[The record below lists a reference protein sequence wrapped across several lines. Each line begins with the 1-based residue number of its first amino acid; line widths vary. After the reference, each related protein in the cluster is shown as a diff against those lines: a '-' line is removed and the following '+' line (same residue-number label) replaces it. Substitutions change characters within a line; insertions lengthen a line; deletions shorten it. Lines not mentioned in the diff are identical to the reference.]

1 MLPLS
6 REAEGRRP
14 QEERPNS
21 APSQMDLGPAN
32 LTERLGETMPVVFY
46 EGPLQLFSHADR
58 SFRAGAPKEPVPGF
72 SHQVCSTKLQGQ

>member
-32 LTERLGETMPVVFY
+32 LTERLGEMRHGALCG
-46 EGPLQLFSHADR
+46 GPLQLFSDADR
-58 SFRAGAPKEPVPGF
+58 SFRAAAPWLQPPGVL
-72 SHQVCSTKLQGQ
+72 S